1 MKKYIILIL
10 VTSFIFSTMEIAIK
24 CTNGA
29 FNPIQ
34 LNFIRFLIGGIILL
48 PLAIRNMKKKGRHLV
63 KKDLVYFLITG
74 FVCIII
80 SMTFFTG
87 GVILK
92 GSNPATVAVIF
103 SCNPL
108 FTIAFAS
115 IIFKEKIT
123 KGIIGGLI
131 ICFIGVVFIMNPFD
145 LNRAEFPSMMMAL
158 ISAFT
163 FAVYSILSK
172 FTIVK
177 RKIDGL
183 TVTAY
188 TFLVGSAELLIIIG
202 ISNIKVVSNFFKGH
216 GLSTFSSIPIFH
228 GLAMNNLILVLY
240 ISIFVSGVAFAMMF
254 IVMEKTSATMASLI
268 FFIKPVLS
276 PVLALILIGDTSILK
291 THNYLGV
298 ILMAIGSI
306 VIFLIQMK
314 LNKKPKLNL
323 E

>member
-10 VTSFIFSTMEIAIK
+10 ITSFIFSTMEIAIK

-34 LNFIRFLIGGIILL
+34 LNLIRFLIGGIILL
-48 PLAIRNMKKKGRHLV
+48 PLAIRNMKKKNRHLE
-63 KKDLVYFLITG
+63 KKDFIYFLITG
-74 FVCIII
+74 FICIII

-108 FTIAFAS
+108 FTIALAS

-163 FAVYSILSK
+163 FALYSIMSK
-172 FTIVK
+172 YTIVK
-177 RKIDGL
+177 RKLDGL

-188 TFLVGSAELLIIIG
+188 TFLVGSVELLIIIG
-202 ISNIKVVSNFFKGH
+202 ISNITGVADFLNAH
-216 GLSTFSSIPIFH
+216 GLGIFSSIPIFK
-228 GLAMNNLILVLY
+228 GLAIDNLLLVLY
-240 ISIFVSGVAFAMMF
+240 ISIFVSGIAFAMMF

-276 PVLALILIGDTSILK
+276 PILALLLIGDMSILK
-291 THNYLGV
+291 THNYFGV

-306 VIFLIQMK
+306 IIFTIQLK
-314 LNKKPKLNL
+314 LNKKPEFKIK
-323 E
+323 